1 MIVRYSSKSRAFTLV
16 EVMISLVVLA
26 IALLGVMSSIAY
38 GTRHARSGEELTEA
52 VQLARQILVSLQET
66 SSLDTT
72 NIGDAWFGE
81 NSGLR
86 DAAGVRRELNAAPL
100 GALIATP
107 AQLSRYKRRLV
118 AERVSSDSRDHRYGL
133 ARVHVEIFGESKT
146 GERRLELS
154 GAVSHARP

>member
-1 MIVRYSSKSRAFTLV
+1 M

-66 SSLDTT
+66 SALDTT
-72 NIGDAWFGE
+72 DIGDPWFGE

-86 DAAGVRRELNAAPL
+86 DAVGVRRELDAAPL
-100 GALIATP
+100 GSLVATP
-107 AQLSRYKRRLV
+107 AQLSRFKRRLV
-118 AERVSSDSRDHRYGL
+118 AERLSSDSKDHRYGL
-133 ARVHVEIFGESKT
+133 ARVHVEIFWESKT
-146 GERRLELS
+146 GERRVELT